1 MSTLDGD
8 EKGFSGGVLIDLSFD
23 KMNHELLSAK
33 LNDQTLLDNSTLQLF
48 IKSKTNDKS
57 Q

>member
-33 LNDQTLLDNSTLQLF
+33 LND
-48 IKSKTNDKS
+48 
-57 Q
+57 